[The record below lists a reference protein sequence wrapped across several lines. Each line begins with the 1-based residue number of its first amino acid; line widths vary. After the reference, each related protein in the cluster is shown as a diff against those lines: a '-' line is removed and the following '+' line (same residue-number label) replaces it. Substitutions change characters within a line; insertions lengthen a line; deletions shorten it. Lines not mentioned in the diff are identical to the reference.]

1 MTYRGPYINPDVS
14 AEYRRADDTAFEENR
29 RTGNFL
35 ARAPTHD
42 EIAARL
48 GVPVYMSA
56 EETAVV
62 NAYATAAEQ
71 LSAAQRAL
79 RQALIGSCPVKV
91 GDIVKST
98 DGRLGRVDRIYVN
111 LDVKDPYAAAGG
123 KLLRKDGSVGERRF
137 PMYGDH
143 SWRLARVHTP

>member
-62 NAYATAAEQ
+62 NALMDERTRCGMRPQSEPE
-71 LSAAQRAL
+71 R
-79 RQALIGSCPVKV
+79 
-91 GDIVKST
+91 T
-98 DGRLGRVDRIYVN
+98 HNDR
-111 LDVKDPYAAAGG
+111 
-123 KLLRKDGSVGERRF
+123 S
-137 PMYGDH
+137 
-143 SWRLARVHTP
+143 

>member
-1 MTYRGPYINPDVS
+1 MTDMD
-14 AEYRRADDTAFEENR
+14 DDTATTRATIEE
-29 RTGNFL
+29 L
-35 ARAPTHD
+35 KA
-42 EIAARL
+42 
-48 GVPVYMSA
+48 
-56 EETAVV
+56 
-62 NAYATAAEQ
+62 AYATAAEQ

>member
-29 RTGNFL
+29 RTGNVL

-62 NAYATAAEQ
+62 NA
-71 LSAAQRAL
+71 LM
-79 RQALIGSCPVKV
+79 
-91 GDIVKST
+91 D
-98 DGRLGRVDRIYVN
+98 
-111 LDVKDPYAAAGG
+111 
-123 KLLRKDGSVGERRF
+123 ERTRCGMR
-137 PMYGDH
+137 PQSEPERTHGDH